1 MEGKV
6 FRMSIKIH
14 YQNYYQKRL
23 KSYKKRFDEIAK
35 YTYEILGLKEK
46 YELSVSIIDDQTIHE
61 YNKQYRNIDRPTDVL
76 SFAFQDDED
85 MILDSKLPTEL
96 GDILISYDTMVRQ
109 AKEYDHSE
117 EREMCFLF
125 THGLLHLL
133 GFDHMEKD
141 EEIEMFNLQN
151 VILEGLNILR

>member
-1 MEGKV
+1 
-6 FRMSIKIH
+6 MSIKIH
-14 YQNYYQKRL
+14 YQNYYPKKI
-23 KSYKKRFDEIAK
+23 KSYRKVFKEIAD
-35 YTYEILGLKEK
+35 YTYNLLELKEK
-46 YELSVSIIDDQTIHE
+46 YELSLSIIDDETIHS

-85 MILDSKLPTEL
+85 MILDSKMPTEL
-96 GDILISYDTMVRQ
+96 GDILISYDTMLRQ
-109 AKEYDHSE
+109 AEDYGHSI

-133 GFDHMEKD
+133 GYDHMEKD
-141 EEIEMFNLQN
+141 DEEEMFALQN